1 MTVIRDPARA
11 STLNQEISTL
21 LDKGA
26 IVPVDPQR
34 DLGGF
39 YSRYF
44 LVPKKTGDL
53 RPVLDLR
60 GLNMFL
66 RTIPFHMLSTGEMIQ
81 ALSHG
86 EWVTTIDLKDAYFHI
101 PIAEHHWRFLRFAFQ
116 GKHFQFRV
124 LPFGLSLSPRVFTR
138 VVAAA
143 LSPLQARGIKILPY
157 LDDWLIC
164 APTREQ
170 ASRDTVT
177 VLEHIDRLGLRVNL
191 DKSNLAPAQRT
202 VFLGVSLNTISMKA
216 CPSPQRVGGI
226 VTMLSAFRRGR
237 ALPFVLYLRLLGMLT
252 AASGVVP
259 LGLLWLRPMQMWLN
273 SLHLDPTRYVHRRKR
288 IRVSP
293 QCLDSLSRWRDREWI
308 TQGVP
313 LGSLPVR
320 REVVFTDAS
329 STGWGAMWQGRVAQ
343 GEWPQHLY
351 SEHINVRELIAVHL
365 ALRQFLV
372 YLRGRHVLIRS
383 DNMSVVYHV
392 NHMGGGAFGETSTRD
407 STAPDM
413 GRTPICQPKSSPC
426 SRGAEPGGGLSIPAE
441 SVTGGMEASPRG
453 GGAHLGDFWQG
464 DGGPVCVRGGQPL
477 PSLVLS
483 GRQHQSAGPGCAGA
497 RLAEG
502 PTLRFSSVPADR
514 PHTPESP
521 SRGAQT
527 PPGGPLLA
535 GEDVVSDAAQTLLRL
550 SYASPLQDRPFV
562 PDGGADITSQSRS
575 PSALGLAATGPRSD
589 FSEFGGEV
597 GHTMR
602 NARAPSTQLLYN
614 NRWKLF
620 ERWCRDRGQDPVQ
633 CPVASVLS
641 FLQGLLNRGRSPST
655 LKVYVAAISCRHI
668 EVDGGTVGSNKY
680 ISLFLKGARRL
691 HPPRRPVVPAWDL
704 TMVLEALKSPPFEP
718 LAEVGMKW
726 RSMKTAFLLAMV
738 SAKRVGELRALSV
751 HESCCRWNPDRSG
764 VTLWPDASFVPKVAS
779 WATSVQPLQLA
790 RFEAGD
796 ACQHLCPVRALDV
809 YMRSTA
815 TMRKTNQLFVC
826 YAGPRK
832 GQALSKQRLAHWVVG
847 TITQAYSTRGQ
858 SLPVG
863 VRCHSTRGI
872 TTSWAAMTGVPLEVI
887 CAAASWTTPNTF
899 ARFYRV
905 NVAASHPLE
914 GVLRQDTCSS

>member
-1 MTVIRDPARA
+1 
-11 STLNQEISTL
+11 
-21 LDKGA
+21 
-26 IVPVDPQR
+26 
-34 DLGGF
+34 
-39 YSRYF
+39 
-44 LVPKKTGDL
+44 
-53 RPVLDLR
+53 
-60 GLNMFL
+60 MFL
-66 RTIPFHMLSTGEMIQ
+66 RTIPFHMLSTEEMIQ

-138 VVAAA
+138 VVAAVSPTGTGYQDSSIPRRLAHMCTDPRTGQSGHSDCSRAYRSLGPESESRQEQFGPGAAYHFSGGQPEHDLHESLPLSTACRGHCDNAVRLSEGQGTAFCLVSSAAGHVNSCLRCGTSGAA
-143 LSPLQARGIKILPY
+143 LVAPNADVAKQPTLGSDTVCTQAQEDTRVTPVSRLPVSVEGQGVDYTRRSSGLSTRAERGCLYGCLLHGLGCDLAGQCGPGGV
-157 LDDWLIC
+157 
-164 APTREQ
+164 APT
-170 ASRDTVT
+170 S
-177 VLEHIDRLGLRVNL
+177 VLRTHKCSGINCCTSG
-191 DKSNLAPAQRT
+191 SAP
-202 VFLGVSLNTISMKA
+202 IS
-216 CPSPQRVGGI
+216 
-226 VTMLSAFRRGR
+226 
-237 ALPFVLYLRLLGMLT
+237 
-252 AASGVVP
+252 
-259 LGLLWLRPMQMWLN
+259 
-273 SLHLDPTRYVHRRKR
+273 
-288 IRVSP
+288 RVSAR
-293 QCLDSLSRWRDREWI
+293 QTCTHS
-308 TQGVP
+308 
-313 LGSLPVR
+313 
-320 REVVFTDAS
+320 
-329 STGWGAMWQGRVAQ
+329 
-343 GEWPQHLY
+343 
-351 SEHINVRELIAVHL
+351 
-365 ALRQFLV
+365 LRQ
-372 YLRGRHVLIRS
+372 HVCGLPCEP
-383 DNMSVVYHV
+383 H
-392 NHMGGGAFGETSTRD
+392 GGGAFGETSTRD

-426 SRGAEPGGGLSIPAE
+426 SRGAESGGGLSIPAE

-550 SYASPLQDRPFV
+550 SYASPLQDGPFV

-691 HPPRRPVVPAWDL
+691 HPPRRPVVPPWDL